1 MYYRRLLL
9 IITLFSVSS
18 CFAEQSIKLAV
29 ENSWPPYSD
38 INGNGISK
46 DIIQKA
52 FASVNINV
60 EFVVVPYARA
70 LFLAE
75 VGEVAGAFNVTKQE
89 STTETFNF
97 GEEAILQ
104 AEASFYYENTN
115 KLNVKS
121 ANEISTGTSVALII
135 GYEYGNDY
143 ERNKH
148 RFNEVWVS
156 NQKQI
161 IQLIRNKRVD
171 LAIMFDEVAKYT
183 LLEMGLDINAIKRGS
198 INHKSDIYVAFNR
211 KKETNQFIKLLDQG
225 LRNIKTAEQ

>member
-1 MYYRRLLL
+1 M
-9 IITLFSVSS
+9 TFFSVST
-18 CFAEQSIKLAV
+18 CFSSESIKLAV

-60 EFVVVPYARA
+60 EFIVVPYKRA

-75 VGEVAGAFNVTKQE
+75 VGEVVGAFNVTKQE
-89 STTETFNF
+89 STTKVFSF

-104 AEASFYYENTN
+104 AEASFYYENSN

-121 ANEISTGTSVALII
+121 ANEIPTGASIALII

-143 ERNKH
+143 EKNKH
-148 RFNEVWVS
+148 RFNEIRVS

-183 LLEMGLDINAIKRGS
+183 LREMGLERNDIKQGG
-198 INHKSDIYVAFNR
+198 INHKSDIYVAFN
-211 KKETNQFIKLLDQG
+211 KNQETTPLIKLLDQG
-225 LRNIKTAEQ
+225 LRNIKAAEK